1 MSWEYGYIK
10 LYKSNTFHENAMGI
24 WLQNSF
30 ILPFAQKFQA
40 PRHHSTDRGRIVEST
55 QISPW
60 LTHLLYGYIWVN
72 YNDLTVTSLE
82 SWFIREIIPKW
93 PNYSGWWNILIYPDI
108 WISQQEQR
116 DVEFS
121 ISKLKHLLA
130 LSQFLFH
137 FSLGSNDHIRNDGY
151 IGYLPNFLPQFCSGN
166 VTSISE
172 LLPFS
177 SLFSGVLLLDYVY
190 CWLMFVTSIL
200 SLSLCIYVC
209 ISVYVYNIVYIQIMY
224 H

>member
-93 PNYSGWWNILIYPDI
+93 PNYSGWWNILIYPRYMDI
-108 WISQQEQR
+108 SAGTAGCWI
-116 DVEFS
+116 FY
-121 ISKLKHLLA
+121 LKTQTSSCSVSVLVPLFLGLKWPHSEWWLYW
-130 LSQFLFH
+130 LSTQFFA
-137 FSLGSNDHIRNDGY
+137 S
-151 IGYLPNFLPQFCSGN
+151 
-166 VTSISE
+166 
-172 LLPFS
+172 
-177 SLFSGVLLLDYVY
+177 VLLRQCHFYLRTFAIFFAVFWSFVA
-190 CWLMFVTSIL
+190 WLCILLVNVRYINTL
-200 SLSLCIYVC
+200 SLSMYICMYICIC
-209 ISVYVYNIVYIQIMY
+209 I
-224 H
+224 